1 MISLKSGKKSVILQ
15 RFFISGIM
23 RNVLKFV
30 DFRPKF
36 FTCLKDY
43 NKQKFSQDA
52 LAGLIT
58 GIVALPLAIA
68 FGIASG
74 VSPQEGIITAIV
86 AGFIISLLGGSKVQ
100 IGGPT
105 GAFIV
110 IIYGIVSNPAYG
122 LPGLTIATIL
132 AGVLLVLMGVFKL
145 GTVIKFI
152 PYPIII
158 GFTAGIAVTIFTTQ
172 MGDVFGLKQSV
183 IDPLTG
189 DVVID
194 PETGG
199 TLMAPLK
206 TPGDF
211 IGKWICYFEHFETFN
226 LWNFVIAIA
235 SVLIIIFSPKV
246 VGKVPGLNKIPG
258 SLYAIILMT
267 FVVLAMKHLMG
278 IDGID
283 TIGDRYEIEAKLPE
297 MVVPTITYDMV
308 RNLMPIAFT
317 IAILGAIE
325 SLLSAAVADGV
336 IGDRHN
342 SNTELIGQG
351 VANIL
356 CPMFG
361 GIPATGAIAR
371 TMTNI
376 NNGGRTPVAGI
387 VHAVVLLLILLVL
400 MPYANYIPMACL
412 AGVLIIVSY
421 NMSGWRT
428 CRALMHNPKSD
439 VSVLIVTFLLTV
451 IFDLTV
457 AIEFGLILAALLL
470 FRRVASTS
478 HISLLNGEVSLSEDT
493 DIRTSNADIDN
504 LHIPDGVQVY
514 EIDGPFFFGI
524 ANKFDEL
531 AATSMFQSEMRP
543 EVRIIRMRK
552 VPFVDATG
560 LHNLELFVQKS
571 HQDNMHVILSG
582 VRPEVMRVIEHTSL
596 FQEVGKENIY
606 DHINGALARAREVVG
621 DPEKHHRKNNK

>member
-1 MISLKSGKKSVILQ
+1 
-15 RFFISGIM
+15 M

-194 PETGG
+194 PETGA

-211 IGKWICYFEHFETFN
+211 IGKWICYFQHFETFN

-235 SVLIIIFSPKV
+235 SVLIIVFSPKV

-267 FVVLAMKHLMG
+267 FVVLALKYFMG

-351 VANIL
+351 IANIL

-493 DIRTSNADIDN
+493 DIRTSNLEIDN